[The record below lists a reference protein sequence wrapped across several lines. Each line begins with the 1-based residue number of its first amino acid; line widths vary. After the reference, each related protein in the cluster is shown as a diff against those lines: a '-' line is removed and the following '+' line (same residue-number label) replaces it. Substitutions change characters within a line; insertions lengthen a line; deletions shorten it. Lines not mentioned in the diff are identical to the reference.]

1 MTAYP
6 TPSQT
11 ESFLAAPFSA
21 LRRIMEG
28 LRAKRVREE
37 TAHTYSRLL
46 EADDHIL
53 SDLGVTRLEVLH
65 LLQELQTR

>member
-21 LRRIMEG
+21 LRRIRDG
-28 LRAKRVREE
+28 LQVKRAREE
-37 TAHTYSRLL
+37 TAQTYRRLL

-53 SDLGVTRLEVLH
+53 TDLGVTRIEVWQ
-65 LLQELQTR
+65 LLQDLQTR